1 MKHSLVMA
9 IYTKSSAKAAK
20 HEWTP
25 KVHDVGAISYVSI
38 QVYAP
43 VGGRNFSSIACHE
56 LDCSTFLHLPA
67 AHVLFSLAS
76 YTIDKHTLP
85 LSGPAAWI
93 IHICPASADIFK
105 GWQNMRDEVASAT
118 RALKSALKRNTA
130 AERAGDDAE

>member
-1 MKHSLVMA
+1 MA
-9 IYTKSSAKAAK
+9 IYTKSGAKAAK

-43 VGGRNFSSIACHE
+43 VGGQNFSSIACHE
-56 LDCSTFLHLPA
+56 LDCATFLHLPA

-76 YTIDKHTLP
+76 YSVDKIPLP

-93 IHICPASADIFK
+93 IHICPASTEIFK
-105 GWQNMRDEVASAT
+105 AWQAMRDEVASAT
-118 RALKSALKRNTA
+118 RALQAALKRSIA
-130 AERAGDDAE
+130 AERTGGEEE